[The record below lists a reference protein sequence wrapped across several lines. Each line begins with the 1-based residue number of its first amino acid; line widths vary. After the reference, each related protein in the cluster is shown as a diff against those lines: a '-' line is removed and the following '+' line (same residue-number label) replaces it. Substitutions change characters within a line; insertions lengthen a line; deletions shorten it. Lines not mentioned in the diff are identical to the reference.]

1 MKNFFK
7 GIIFISLFLPIV
19 DGIISLYNQLVE
31 FICVK
36 IAAKSYAIK
45 KTIQSEEEQEPVETQ
60 VIGFQ
65 VPNEIY
71 EDDDDEGEDI

>member
-19 DGIISLYNQLVE
+19 DGIVSLYNQIVE
-31 FICVK
+31 FLCLK

-45 KTIQSEEEQEPVETQ
+45 KSIEDEEQEQ
-60 VIGFQ
+60 IDSQAIGFH
-65 VPNEIY
+65 VLNA

>member
-19 DGIISLYNQLVE
+19 DGIVSLYNQIVE
-31 FICVK
+31 FLCLK

-45 KTIQSEEEQEPVETQ
+45 KSIEDEEQEQ
-60 VIGFQ
+60 I
-65 VPNEIY
+65 
-71 EDDDDEGEDI
+71 D